1 MSPTVHIAQE
11 ASESHQDHLGDD
23 NLQLSTQTICML
35 CYQNEDKGRVQDVT
49 VKMRKDNSPSSL
61 MDHLRIH
68 HGREHT

>member
-11 ASESHQDHLGDD
+11 ASESYQDHLGDD
-23 NLQLSTQTICML
+23 NLQLSTQTISML

-49 VKMRKDNSPSSL
+49 VKMGKDNSPSSL

-68 HGREHT
+68 HGGEHT